1 MGFTFSRFEE
11 QIQLI
16 NLKMKEVGGVGF
28 DLRGSEIRHAKPAG
42 RVFPACIRQALCRT
56 SVHKVPITRAQ
67 P

>member
-1 MGFTFSRFEE
+1 M
-11 QIQLI
+11 I

-28 DLRGSEIRHAKPAG
+28 DLRGSEIWHAKPAG
-42 RVFPACIRQALCRT
+42 RVFPACIRQALSRT